1 MNTKVKFI
9 NFEDYCRLC
18 ESEPFESTEE
28 PCDECLGTPVRPDS
42 HTPINFKRKE
52 RKKKNDSSINSLEHG

>member
-1 MNTKVKFI
+1 MDTKVKFI
-9 NFEDYCRLC
+9 NFEHYCRLC

-52 RKKKNDSSINSLEHG
+52 RRKKK